1 MPSFDIVSELDLQ
14 EVDNAINTARKE
26 VESRYDLKGTSSE
39 IKWDKDKKEITLQA
53 NDDSKVAVVK
63 DILQSKMHKRGIDLR
78 AMKFEKIEAIGGM
91 LRKQKITL
99 VQGIDKEIAK
109 DITKTIR
116 DSKLKV
122 QAQIQDEKIRVT
134 GKSRD
139 DLQECIA
146 VVRNSGVKVPLQFT
160 NMRA

>member
-1 MPSFDIVSELDLQ
+1 MPSFDIVSELNSQ

-26 VESRYDLKGTSSE
+26 LESRYDLKGTKSE
-39 IKWDKDKKEITLQA
+39 IQWDKTVITLIS
-53 NDDSKVAVVK
+53 NDEAKLNVVK
-63 DILQSKMHKRGIDLR
+63 DILQTKMHKRGIDLR
-78 AMKFEKIEAIGGM
+78 ALKFEKPEQVGGM
-91 LRKQKITL
+91 MLKQKVTL
-99 VQGIDKEIAK
+99 VQGLDKEVAK

-134 GKSRD
+134 GKNRD
-139 DLQECIA
+139 DLQECIT
-146 VVRNSGVKVPLQFT
+146 VVRNSGIKVPLQFT